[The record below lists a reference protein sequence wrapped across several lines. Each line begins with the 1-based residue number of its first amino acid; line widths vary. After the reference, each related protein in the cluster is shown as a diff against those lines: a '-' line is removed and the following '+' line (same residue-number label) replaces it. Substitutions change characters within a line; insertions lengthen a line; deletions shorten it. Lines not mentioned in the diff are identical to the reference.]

1 MFTGIIEETG
11 EFVGLTRGS
20 ITIGCRLVLDGLK
33 IGDSISTNGICLTV
47 TAFDARSFRADVMPE
62 TMRRTSLSELKSG
75 SRVNLERALRVGDRL
90 GGHIVSG
97 HIDGVGRI
105 VELRAE
111 GNAHVVRV
119 ECERTLLRQI
129 VEKGSVALDGMS
141 LTVVGV
147 DERAFEVSLIP
158 HTMGVTNFGEK
169 RVGSLVNIETDVI
182 AKYVE
187 RLMHFGDR
195 ENSARTSTEI
205 TREFLTANGF

>member
-11 EFVGLTRGS
+11 EFVGLTRGA

-75 SRVNLERALRVGDRL
+75 SRVNLERAVRVGDRL

-187 RLMHFGDR
+187 RLMRFDDR
-195 ENSARTSTEI
+195 ENSARSSTEI